1 MTSPRM
7 WTGSKAATATIC
19 PHSGLNNVI
28 FGNIRGL
35 YTLRDQTKP
44 SILIDFARV
53 IDSFLIALVETHLS
67 DDISSTELVREGW
80 EIYQKDRLSRGG
92 VAMKLHSKFT
102 ATDQYSLTTDMCEA
116 LGLYLPLSNSGAITI
131 TLSVDSLKN

>member
-1 MTSPRM
+1 M

-19 PHSGLNNVI
+19 PHSGLKNVI

-44 SILIDFARV
+44 SILMDFARV
-53 IDSFLIALVETHLS
+53 IDCFLIALVETHLS

-80 EIYQKDRLSRGG
+80 KIYRTDRLSMGG
-92 VAMKLHSKFT
+92 CS
-102 ATDQYSLTTDMCEA
+102 
-116 LGLYLPLSNSGAITI
+116 
-131 TLSVDSLKN
+131 

>member
-1 MTSPRM
+1 MASPRI
-7 WTGSKAATATIC
+7 WKGSKAATATIC
-19 PHSGLNNVI
+19 LHSGINNVI

-44 SILIDFARV
+44 SILMDLARV
-53 IDSFLIALVETHLS
+53 IDCFLITLVETHLS

-92 VAMKLHSKFT
+92 VAM
-102 ATDQYSLTTDMCEA
+102 
-116 LGLYLPLSNSGAITI
+116 
-131 TLSVDSLKN
+131 